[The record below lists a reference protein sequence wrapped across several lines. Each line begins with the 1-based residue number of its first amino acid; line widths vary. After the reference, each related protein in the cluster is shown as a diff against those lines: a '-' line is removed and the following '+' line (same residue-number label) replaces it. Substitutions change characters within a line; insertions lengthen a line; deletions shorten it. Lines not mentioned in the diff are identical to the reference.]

1 MSETQTLPR
10 RSVDPAFIVIL
21 AGVCAALHVGKLPP
35 AIDALQ
41 VALGVTLVQ
50 AGFLLSLVQMAGM
63 LLGIGVGLAADGLGA
78 RRSML
83 IGLLVLALASALG
96 GAARDVFALMLLR
109 ACEGFGFLLVVLPA
123 PGLIRRL
130 VAPQRMNLMLGLWG
144 TYMATGA
151 AAALLVGPL
160 WISAVGWRAWWWGLA
175 GLSLL
180 MALWLVRAV
189 PPAASTQGGATEKPD
204 ARLARLRQTLAAPG
218 PWLVAMTFAVYSGQ
232 WLAVIGFLPV
242 IYTQAGLSGAA
253 TGVLT
258 ALAAAVN
265 ALGNVASGR
274 LLHRGVEP
282 ARLLRFGFVIMGLAA
297 FAAFAGADSS
307 DGAGLPPTLRY
318 LAVLLFSMLGGVI
331 PATLF
336 ALAVRLAPGENT
348 LATTVGWVQQWSA
361 FGQFTGPPL
370 VAWVASRAGGWQL
383 TWLVTGACS
392 LIGLLLVWRIAALLL
407 ASGAVGQPR
416 G

>member
-1 MSETQTLPR
+1 MAESQTPTRPR
-10 RSVDPAFIVIL
+10 VDPAFVVLL

-96 GAARDVFALMLLR
+96 GAARDVSVLMLLR

-144 TYMATGA
+144 TYMPAGA
-151 AAALLVGPL
+151 AAALLIGPL
-160 WISAVGWRAWWWGLA
+160 WINAAGWRAWWWALA

-180 MALWLVRAV
+180 MALGLVRAV
-189 PPAASTQGGATEKPD
+189 PPEASTQGGARELPD
-204 ARLARLRQTLAAPG
+204 PRLARLHQTLAAPG

-242 IYTQAGLSGAA
+242 VYTQAGLSGAA
-253 TGVLT
+253 TGGLT

-265 ALGNVASGR
+265 ALGNVASGH

-282 ARLLRFGFVIMGLAA
+282 ARLLRFGFVVMGLAA
-297 FAAFAGADSS
+297 FAAFAGAG
-307 DGAGLPPTLRY
+307 GAGLPPTLRY

-370 VAWVASRAGGWQL
+370 VAWVASRSGGWQS

-392 LIGLLLVWRIAALLL
+392 LIGLVLVGRIATLLL
-407 ASGAVGQPR
+407 ASNAAGQPR